1 MGCEVRLRPFF
12 VNGQNPDG
20 SSLSITPLSKLPHR
34 RDQRHS
40 HQGITRAHRKRLE
53 VVTTRNYNDFKKC
66 ALGARSVRC
75 ASQEAMV
82 ALEAQDPVLV
92 AS

>member
-1 MGCEVRLRPFF
+1 MDCEVRLQPFF

-20 SSLSITPLSKLPHR
+20 SSLSITPLSKLLHR

-40 HQGITRAHRKRLE
+40 HQGITRAHRKLLE
-53 VVTTRNYNDFKKC
+53 VVATRNYNDFEKC

-75 ASQEAMV
+75 ASQKAMV
-82 ALEAQDPVLV
+82 ALEAWDTVLV